1 MTNIPSKQTALE
13 IASFGD
19 PLKGCLRLNT
29 DAPVPQPGKGQV
41 LVKMKYSCLNPAD
54 VFTVMGVYPG
64 VPAVAENKPGF
75 VGGMEGMGVVAAQGE
90 GASPKVGTRVVPL
103 LPNAGAWQQYVVVDA
118 ARCVPVPDGVEDKAA
133 AQLFVNPLTV
143 IGMLDEV
150 ERHTAV
156 KDNPWIVQTAAN
168 STLGRMLIQA
178 AKGRGLRTIN
188 VVRSAATRDEL
199 KKLGADEVIVL
210 AEEKDV
216 PKRVHHITGGKGA
229 IAALDAVGGEVGTAV
244 VASLAPKGLF
254 LGYGLQS
261 GQPTQVNNS
270 DLIFKEIT
278 VRGFWV
284 AKWIAHQQASVFQ
297 DVFKMMEQK
306 HMHPQVEKEY
316 TLDQYEEAFRAQF
329 KPDRRGKI
337 LFHLDA

>member
-1 MTNIPSKQTALE
+1 MSSIPSKQKALE

-29 DAPVPQPGKGQV
+29 DAPVPQPGKDQV
-41 LVKMKYSCLNPAD
+41 LVKMRYSCLNPAD

-64 VPAVAENKPGF
+64 VPAVVENKPGF
-75 VGGMEGMGVVAAQGE
+75 VGGMEGMGVVVAQGE
-90 GASPKVGTRVVPL
+90 GASLKVGTRVVPL

-133 AQLFVNPLTV
+133 AQLVVNPLTV

-199 KKLGADEVIVL
+199 KKLGADEVIVR

-229 IAALDAVGGEVGTAV
+229 IAALDAVGRPADAGQQQRPVRQRDHRARLLGRQMDRPPASERLPGCIQDDGTEAYVPAGGEGVHPRPIPGGIPSAV
-244 VASLAPKGLF
+244 QARPTREDPLSCRCLISGKG
-254 LGYGLQS
+254 
-261 GQPTQVNNS
+261 
-270 DLIFKEIT
+270 
-278 VRGFWV
+278 
-284 AKWIAHQQASVFQ
+284 
-297 DVFKMMEQK
+297 
-306 HMHPQVEKEY
+306 
-316 TLDQYEEAFRAQF
+316 EEEMWL
-329 KPDRRGKI
+329 P
-337 LFHLDA
+337 